1 MADKPSQQAVER
13 AWRLIFQAIA
23 KHEAAAKAKAD
34 AEALEMATGGPK
46 VVNST
51 EIHKE
56 ATA

>member
-1 MADKPSQQAVER
+1 MADKPSFE
-13 AWRLIFQAIA
+13 A
-23 KHEAAAKAKAD
+23 KVAACRVIRQIVAEHEAAAKAKAD